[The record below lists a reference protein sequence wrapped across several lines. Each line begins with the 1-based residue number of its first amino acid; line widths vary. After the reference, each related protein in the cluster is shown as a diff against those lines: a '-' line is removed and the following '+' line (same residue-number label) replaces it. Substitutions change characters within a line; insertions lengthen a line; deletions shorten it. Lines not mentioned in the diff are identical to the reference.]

1 MGYPVDEP
9 FVTCKY
15 NQPGK
20 LWRAGRHTGIDF
32 RAPRGTEIKAIEDG
46 KVIYAGRGGGWGGAY
61 GLQVII
67 AHGNKRVIYAH
78 LSSVNIK
85 GLRDKKVKEGDLIGL
100 SGATGNAVGPHLHLE
115 ARKAPYRYDKDAVDP
130 MPIITGEPEV
140 KDAPKTAKK
149 ASVSPVEA
157 KADETI

>member
-20 LWRAGRHTGIDF
+20 RWRAGRHTGVDF
-32 RAPRGTEIKAIEDG
+32 RAPRGTQIKAIEDG
-46 KVIYAGRGGGWGGAY
+46 KVVYAGRGGGWGGAY
-61 GLQVII
+61 GVQVIVQ
-67 AHGNKRVIYAH
+67 HGDKRVIYAH
-78 LSSVNIK
+78 LSSINIK
-85 GLRDKKVKEGDLIGL
+85 GLRDKIVKEGDLIGL

-115 ARKAPYRYDKDAVDP
+115 ARKAPYRYDKDAVNP
-130 MPIITGEPEV
+130 MPIITGEPESE
-140 KDAPKTAKK
+140 DAPKPAKK
-149 ASVSPVEA
+149 ASKSVAGP

>member
-20 LWRAGRHTGIDF
+20 RWRAGRHTGIDF

-61 GLQVII
+61 GVQVIVQ
-67 AHGNKRVIYAH
+67 HGDKRVIYAH
-78 LSSVNIK
+78 LSSINIK

-115 ARKAPYRYDKDAVDP
+115 ARKAPFPYVKDAVDP
-130 MPIITGEPEV
+130 MPIITGEPESTY
-140 KDAPKTAKK
+140 APKPAKK
-149 ASVSPVEA
+149 ASKSVAGCKP
-157 KADETI
+157 DETI

>member
-20 LWRAGRHTGIDF
+20 RWRAGRHTGIDF

-61 GLQVII
+61 GVQVIVQ
-67 AHGNKRVIYAH
+67 HGDKRVIYAH
-78 LSSVNIK
+78 LSSINIK

-115 ARKAPYRYDKDAVDP
+115 ARKAPFRYDKDAVNP
-130 MPIITGEPEV
+130 MPIITGEPEPD
-140 KDAPKTAKK
+140 DAPKPAKK
-149 ASVSPVEA
+149 ASKSVAGPKV
-157 KADETI
+157 DETI

>member
-20 LWRAGRHTGIDF
+20 RWRAGRHTGIDF
-32 RAPRGTEIKAIEDG
+32 RAPRGPEIKAIEDG

-61 GLQVII
+61 GVQVIVQ
-67 AHGNKRVIYAH
+67 HGDKRVIYAH
-78 LSSVNIK
+78 LSTINIK

-130 MPIITGEPEV
+130 MPIITGEPESE
-140 KDAPKTAKK
+140 DAPKPAKK
-149 ASVSPVEA
+149 ASKSVAGP

>member
-1 MGYPVDEP
+1 MSYPVDEP

-32 RAPRGTEIKAIEDG
+32 RAPRGTQIKAIEDG

-67 AHGNKRVIYAH
+67 QHGNKRVIYAH
-78 LSSVNIK
+78 LSSINIK

-140 KDAPKTAKK
+140 KDAPKPAKK

>member
-1 MGYPVDEP
+1 MGYPLDEP

-15 NQPGK
+15 NQKGK

-32 RAPRGTEIKAIEDG
+32 RAVRGTEIKAIEDG
-46 KVIYAGRGGGWGGAY
+46 KVVYAGRGGGWGGAY

-78 LSSVNIK
+78 LSSINIK

-115 ARKAPYRYDKDAVDP
+115 ARVAPYRYDKDAVDP
-130 MPIITGEPEV
+130 MPIITGEPESE
-140 KDAPKTAKK
+140 DAPKPAKK
-149 ASVSPVEA
+149 AHPSNQKA
-157 KADETI
+157 KVDETN